1 MVRLLFKSKVMFM
14 FLKNSLLI
22 KGFTLFPFLIC
33 VTFLCNELD
42 HEIKTIDNKD
52 KVCFMTAFEVN
63 YQALIAIFSAATPSD
78 YFGCFVRKPFDI
90 KN

>member
-1 MVRLLFKSKVMFM
+1 M
-14 FLKNSLLI
+14 

-33 VTFLCNELD
+33 VTFLCNELY

-63 YQALIAIFSAATPSD
+63 YQAIICIFSTAITSD
-78 YFGCFVRKPFDI
+78 YIGCFIRKPFDVEELI
-90 KN
+90 KHIEAELI